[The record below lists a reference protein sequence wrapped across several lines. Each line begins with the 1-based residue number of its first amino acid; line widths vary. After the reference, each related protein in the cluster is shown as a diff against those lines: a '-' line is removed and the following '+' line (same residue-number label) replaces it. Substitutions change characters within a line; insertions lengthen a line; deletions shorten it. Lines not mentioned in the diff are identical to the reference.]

1 MKKFIFGIIAFV
13 MATSISVWAKTD
25 KTDLELF
32 KENIERTVSVGKD
45 GHIPYRSAKPSAYP
59 WQSGTGVKKVLVLLI
74 EFPDV
79 KSGQGRKRIE
89 DFFISDK
96 TSSVKE
102 YYNMASE
109 GKLIFDPGSHGIPDW
124 LTLEKKYMDY
134 VKENDRDYYSTCE
147 AVAAAGLQKAIDKG
161 LDVSEYDSDK
171 NGLPDITIYFFAG
184 DSRRVGGIMPGAFTG
199 STDQGTFI
207 MVSEDL
213 SSRSN
218 NTPSLIHELGHGLI
232 PLWDLYDY
240 SYSSDPYQD
249 WDIMDGSAE
258 GKCGLSAFSRW
269 KAGWIDV
276 QWLDQPG
283 TYEIDNLN
291 GSGANKAYGIK
302 IPGSDREWLLMENRQ
317 KTGIDNIFTGSPGE
331 GIVTYLVDDKRPYA
345 SRFNTLYLDGHETH
359 GIIFLKLLKD
369 GSPLNSDTTP
379 SALPYKKLDRL
390 TPNISISNVSKL
402 SEKMTFTLA
411 FDRPKLP
418 IAGVTSRFFLGKI
431 VKNTKKTF
439 DIPFTNV
446 GTGTLYIIM
455 SSRNDWLTLDRKS
468 FIGNQETVQ
477 ATIDTEGMNR
487 GKTSGTIFFSNKS
500 SDTNGFISVEFEVA
514 PIHGDIVTDE
524 KVDSKDFEEF
534 MKYYGMKGD
543 DPGFKPD
550 ADFNSD
556 GVIDINDLFL
566 LAKNYNSTPSR
577 K

>member
-1 MKKFIFGIIAFV
+1 MKKAILGLIAIILTINIPT
-13 MATSISVWAKTD
+13 MAKSSKTD
-25 KTDLELF
+25 IEMF
-32 KENIERTVSVGKD
+32 RENIERTAPVGKD
-45 GHIPYRSAKPSAYP
+45 GHIPYRSTKPSAFP

-79 KSGQGRKRIE
+79 KSKQGRSRIE
-89 DFFISDK
+89 DFFVSDK
-96 TSSVKE
+96 TDSVKG
-102 YYNMASE
+102 YYNTASE

-124 LTLEKKYMDY
+124 LTLEKKYIDY
-134 VKENDRDYYSTCE
+134 IKENDRDYYSTCD
-147 AVAAAGLQKAIDKG
+147 AVASAGLQMAIKKG

-184 DSRRVGGIMPGAFTG
+184 DSRRIGGIMPGAFCG
-199 STDQGTFI
+199 STAEGTFI

-249 WDIMDGSAE
+249 WDIMDGSSE
-258 GKCGLSAFSRW
+258 GKSGLSAFSRW

-276 QWLDQPG
+276 QWLDKPG

-291 GSGANKAYGIK
+291 GSGANKAYGIN
-302 IPGSDREWLLMENRQ
+302 IPGSDREWLLIENRQ
-317 KTGIDNIFTGSPGE
+317 KAGIDNIFTGCPGE

-345 SRFNTLYLDGHETH
+345 HGFNTLYFDGHETH

-390 TPNISISNVSKL
+390 TPNISISNVSK
-402 SEKMTFTLA
+402 SGEKMTFTLA

-418 IAGVTSRFFLGKI
+418 IAGVNNRFFLGKI

-446 GTGTLYIIM
+446 GSGTLYIIM
-455 SSRNDWLTLDRKS
+455 STRNDWLTLDRKS
-468 FIGNQETVQ
+468 FIGNQEIVQGTVN
-477 ATIDTEGMNR
+477 TEGMQR
-487 GKTSGTIFFSNKS
+487 GKTSGTIFFVNKS
-500 SDTNGFISVEFEVA
+500 SETNGFISVEFEVA
-514 PIHGDIVTDE
+514 PIHGDIITDE
-524 KVDSKDFEEF
+524 KVDQLDFEEF

-543 DPGFKPD
+543 DPGFKPE

-556 GVIDINDLFL
+556 ASIDFKDLCL
-566 LAKNYNSTPSR
+566 LAKNFHPTV